1 MLTNDYMTRPTK
13 LRPRKNWIM
22 QIKVQWMKGFVM
34 QQVNVA
40 TKKIVMLSI
49 IKQILNNIRQQK
61 SKKSHIDSSG

>member
-1 MLTNDYMTRPTK
+1 MIGVTSTSMI
-13 LRPRKNWIM
+13 KNRIK

-49 IKQILNNIRQQK
+49 IKQILHNIRQQK